1 MAKIGTSILVEI
13 ASMLGGS
20 ILGALRQAE
29 SLIKSGFRTAVS
41 FHQEGIAF
49 AREMGMSAKE
59 AQAYTEVLTDRTEKL
74 AIKYGVAAEQVRELQ
89 RNISVATSR
98 QLMLN
103 DAQAE
108 QFLQL
113 NKLVG
118 ANTVS
123 KFTEEMMNGM
133 GAQLDT
139 VTGAVSKAY
148 ATAAKSGL
156 NAQKV
161 SEKIASNLNMANKLS
176 FRTGIDG
183 LTRMA
188 MQAEKVGMNLQ
199 SVEAVAKNF
208 LEIDDAIANSARLQM
223 LGGSAAIMGGNP
235 LDIAFEANND
245 PEALQK
251 RMIKMLGG
259 YAQFDAQKGIA
270 NINGINMDFVRNI
283 AKAMGISEEEAAR
296 ISKKNAELGFKER
309 RLGASFKT
317 MYSQEEQDFLMNK
330 SYVKNGQVYIT
341 DSKGKEH
348 NINGGRLPANILQDM
363 MKYNGMSDRDI
374 MEENARNLTSINE
387 QLSGIAHS
395 IAAQFGKELNRIF
408 PGLTQ
413 DIKKVGAWAKTE
425 LQPVAVAVG
434 NAVKDIIKTVKEYK
448 EPIKTIAKFLLG
460 TFASFIKF
468 AADHWKLTLAA
479 IIAAKGI
486 GGILGMPLKPT
497 TIGGR
502 LASGALRGVGNGIKG
517 FGTSLWSGIKWVGKT
532 SRDTHYAT
540 RFAYSDARAAGG
552 GRITSA
558 LKAPFGGL
566 KYLNGAQKIANIGG
580 AALGVGI
587 GAYNAITADNAADR
601 GAGIGTA
608 IGTAVGA
615 ALGGPVGAAI
625 GGFLGDFGGRWVGE
639 HWDDIVNTVS
649 NAWDGIKNWFTKA
662 WDGWL
667 GNIMSILIPP
677 IGIIRGVVKHWDDIS
692 KWVSDKWGK
701 ITSLFGQAIDG
712 FMKFVNDPW
721 GTTKNLAKS
730 AYNSVFG
737 STKDAVLAKA
747 SERHANGGIV
757 GTQDNVVGLA
767 KGEIVLSK
775 TMQENLVSILKNPL
789 IQPKAV
795 GEREYIYTPRNNE
808 TSNVNGN
815 TITVKDF
822 NINLSGTLR
831 LDGGNSSKN
840 IDVNELL
847 RDQAFVTA
855 LKDVIKNSINHD
867 INGGRFMNDLATM
880 GGFPS
885 QTSIYARRK

>member
-1 MAKIGTSILVEI
+1 MNKFVIQSLM
-13 ASMLGGS
+13 MLGGTS
-20 ILGALRQAE
+20 WGTLVSTLMY
-29 SLIKSGFRTAVS
+29 LDTLLKSGFNTATK

-49 AREMGMSAKE
+49 ARQMGMSAKE
-59 AQAYTEVLTDRTEKL
+59 AQAYTEVLTNRTEKL
-74 AIKYGVAAEQVRELQ
+74 AAKYGIAAEQVMELQ

-118 ANTVS
+118 SNTVS

-133 GAQLDT
+133 GGQIGT
-139 VTGAVSKAY
+139 VQGAVAKAY

-199 SVEAVAKNF
+199 SVESVAKNF

-270 NINGINMDFVRNI
+270 NINGVNMDFVRNI

-296 ISKKNAELGFKER
+296 ISKKNAENRYKEN
-309 RLGASFKT
+309 RLGSSFKT
-317 MYSQEEQDFLMNK
+317 MYTREQQDFLINK
-330 SYVKNGQVYIT
+330 SFVENGRVYVTDKEGNKQDITNGKLP
-341 DSKGKEH
+341 SK
-348 NINGGRLPANILQDM
+348 ILEEM
-363 MKYNGMSDRDI
+363 MKYQNMSDRDI
-374 MEENARNLTSINE
+374 MEKNAESLTSINE
-387 QLSGIAHS
+387 ILLGFKNS
-395 IAAQFGKELNRIF
+395 IGAMFAKFLTSLF
-408 PGLTQ
+408 PDFQ
-413 DIKKVGAWAKTE
+413 EKAKDFGAWAKDKLE
-425 LQPVAVAVG
+425 PIAQNVGVAVRGAFEWL
-434 NAVKDIIKTVKEYK
+434 KEHK
-448 EPIKTIAKFLLG
+448 EPIKSFLSAVGKFI
-460 TFASFIKF
+460 TFAT
-468 AADHWKLTLAA
+468 DHWKALLLIIGGWKLA
-479 IIAAKGI
+479 GLLRN
-486 GGILGMPLKPT
+486 GGILGRGGGGFGFGGPAVGSAIGRGSVITQTARADYASRVGHGIGKKDAFIGAHKTAVRNAGGYGKLAKVGLRAAKGGGIAA
-497 TIGGR
+497 IGGMVG
-502 LASGALRGVGNGIKG
+502 GAIVDNMAENGDIEKG
-517 FGTSLWSGIKWVGKT
+517 GT
-532 SRDTHYAT
+532 THKFAT
-540 RFAYSDARAAGG
+540 AGTRALEYGG
-552 GRITSA
+552 T
-558 LKAPFGGL
+558 
-566 KYLNGAQKIANIGG
+566 GAMIGG
-580 AALGVGI
+580 MLGSFVPVI
-587 GAYNAITADNAADR
+587 GN
-601 GAGIGTA
+601 
-608 IGTAVGA
+608 AVGA
-615 ALGGPVGAAI
+615 GVGAAI
-625 GGFLGDFGGRWVGE
+625 GGIWGG
-639 HWDDIVNTVS
+639 IS
-649 NAWDGIKNWFTKA
+649 
-662 WDGWL
+662 GWL
-667 GNIMSILIPP
+667 DAAEEGAKKGAKAANHEYGGP
-677 IGIIRGVVKHWDDIS
+677 I
-692 KWVSDKWGK
+692 WG
-701 ITSLFGQAIDG
+701 
-712 FMKFVNDPW
+712 
-721 GTTKNLAKS
+721 LAKS
-730 AYNSVFG
+730 GFIDKG
-737 STKDAVLAKA
+737 SKGAETPIEKVGEDTGYYGEVVLNPTQQKNFMAI
-747 SERHANGGIV
+747 ANGETTIK
-757 GTQDNVVGLA
+757 A
-767 KGEIVLSK
+767 K
-775 TMQENLVSILKNPL
+775 P
-789 IQPKAV
+789 V
-795 GEREYIYTPRNNE
+795 GEREYIYTPRSNE